1 MAILTVGSAS
11 QYKTI
16 SAAVLSSQS
25 GDTINVSSGT
35 YTNDFLN
42 INHSLNLVALGGVVN
57 LVATVQPPN
66 GKGYIDEGGAGVSV
80 GITGFDISG
89 VTVADQNGAAVR
101 YEGGMLTLNNDTIHN
116 NQDGLLANSDSNGVI
131 TINGSKFYAN
141 GAGDGYSHNI
151 YVNHIASLTVSSS
164 TITGALV
171 GHDIKS
177 RAASTTIIGNVI
189 TDGSNGTASYEIDLP
204 NGGVADIE
212 NNFIQKGV
220 NAQNPIAISYGE
232 EGNLQTTSSLKVAG
246 NVVINDSP
254 SPSSTALKNASGIVA
269 DMSNNS
275 LFGWKT
281 VSSGQVNVSA
291 TTTLIT
297 EPTNAVAPVPTPPA
311 PTSPDTLILTVSEDA
326 WNGDA
331 QFKVSVD
338 GVDVGS
344 TFTATSSHAAG
355 ASQQIAIAGN
365 WGANAHSVSANF
377 INDAYGGSS
386 TTDRNLYVNGVNYD
400 GRDVDNSSATFL
412 WNETKTFNL
421 TPPVTSDTLIL
432 NVAEDAWQGD
442 AQFKVSVDGVDV
454 GATFTATAS
463 HATGA
468 TQQIAIAGNWGANAR
483 TVSASF
489 INDAYGGTAATDRNL
504 YVNGVNYDGHDI
516 SNTSAIFLANDT
528 KTFNLTPPVTSDTL
542 ILNVAED
549 AWQGDAQFKVSV
561 DGVDV
566 GATFTATASHA
577 TGATQ
582 QIAIAGNWG
591 ASAHSVSASFINDAY
606 GGNAAA
612 DRNLYVNSV
621 NYNGHDISDS
631 SATFLWNDT
640 KTFNLAAPAPT
651 FITLHLAE
659 DAYLGDAQY
668 SVAIDGKQAAPNGTV
683 TAINGSGHTLD
694 VSIASAVASG
704 WHDLALSFLND
715 AYGGSPDADR
725 NLYSKGMEVAGTPV
739 SGASFTLLSEGAH
752 HVSFFVP

>member
-101 YEGGMLTLNNDTIHN
+101 YEGGTLTLNNDTIHN

-400 GRDVDNSSATFL
+400 GRDIDNSSATFL
-412 WNETKTFNL
+412 WNETKTFNVAAPA
-421 TPPVTSDTLIL
+421 TPAAPAPSDTLTL
-432 NVAEDAWQGD
+432 TVSEDAWNGD

-454 GATFTATAS
+454 GSTFTATAS
-463 HATGA
+463 HTAGA
-468 TQQIAIAGNWGANAR
+468 TQKIVI
-483 TVSASF
+483 S
-489 INDAYGGTAATDRNL
+489 
-504 YVNGVNYDGHDI
+504 GH
-516 SNTSAIFLANDT
+516 
-528 KTFNLTPPVTSDTL
+528 
-542 ILNVAED
+542 
-549 AWQGDAQFKVSV
+549 
-561 DGVDV
+561 
-566 GATFTATASHA
+566 
-577 TGATQ
+577 
-582 QIAIAGNWG
+582 WG

-621 NYNGHDISDS
+621 NYNGHDISDG